1 METQGNGKPRILVV
15 DDEPSAQATIEA
27 LLFREEYDLIFLA
40 SGQEALARMGEV
52 NPDVV
57 LLDVMMPGMDGLEV
71 CRRLKADERWRH
83 VPVIMVTALDS
94 KQDLARGL
102 GAGADDFLHK
112 PVNGIELRA
121 RVRSMLRIKTQFDE
135 LQATLRLREDL
146 ADMIV
151 HDLRNPLTVISLRSS
166 LLRKKLD
173 DPNDLKS
180 VDDIRAQARRLDTLL
195 NDLLAQAKMRE
206 GKLLLSRSA
215 VDVNQ
220 LVRETAEAQ
229 GAVARSGR
237 IELTTDLPSETRF
250 VSLDANLFRRV
261 LDNLLSNALKFSPP
275 GSAVALRVDYP
286 PGGAAAQPFVRI
298 QVLDEGPGIPEEHRQ
313 RIFERYEIV
322 RLKRKNVP
330 QVGLG
335 LAFCKMA
342 VEAHGGQIS
351 VTDNEPKGSIFTVL
365 L

>member
-1 METQGNGKPRILVV
+1 VRHESTILIV
-15 DDEPSAQATIEA
+15 DDEPSARDTLEA
-27 LLFREEYDLIFLA
+27 ILFREGYNLAFASDGPEALDRAAELRSDLI
-40 SGQEALARMGEV
+40 
-52 NPDVV
+52 
-57 LLDVMMPGMDGLEV
+57 LLDVMMPGMDGFEV
-71 CRRLKADERWRH
+71 CRRLKADERSRH

-102 GAGADDFLHK
+102 DAGADDFLHK
-112 PVNGIELRA
+112 PVNGTELRA

-146 ADMIV
+146 ANMIV
-151 HDLRNPLTVISLRSS
+151 HDLRSPLTVISLRSS
-166 LLRKKLD
+166 LLRRKLD
-173 DPNDLKS
+173 DPNDLRS

-220 LVRETAEAQ
+220 LVQETVEAQ
-229 GAVARSGR
+229 AAVAQSGR
-237 IELTTDLPSETRF
+237 IMLTADLPSETQF
-250 VSLDANLFRRV
+250 VSLDANLFSRV

-275 GSAVALRVDYP
+275 ESAVTLRVDYP
-286 PGGAAAQPFVRI
+286 PGGAAAQPSVRI
-298 QVLDEGPGIPEEHRQ
+298 QVIDEGPGIPKEHRH

-322 RLKRKNVP
+322 RLKKDNVP

-351 VTDNEPKGSIFTVL
+351 VTDNEPRGSIFTVHL
-365 L
+365 